1 MRGIAVVI
9 VTVFTSAILFGVF
22 APAALEPIG
31 QAVTSYDAVQNSVI
45 DGKGLFNSLKQ
56 VILIWA
62 PIITIGASIVFAIRY
77 YLNRERFVG
86 RVRR

>member
-1 MRGIAVVI
+1 MRGIAAVI
-9 VTVFTSAILFGVF
+9 VTIFLSALLFGIF
-22 APAALEPIG
+22 APAILEPIG
-31 QAVTSYDAVQNSVI
+31 DFVTASTVVQNSRF
-45 DGKGLFNSLKQ
+45 DAAGLFNDLKQ

-62 PIITIGASIVFAIRY
+62 PILTIGGSVVFAVRY